1 MRYTKQPITLTDQI
15 NLLKR
20 RGLIIDDEAETI
32 AILERISY
40 FRLAS
45 YWRPMEQDKVQH
57 VFKPN
62 SHFSNVL
69 TLYRFDSELKSLVFN
84 SIQRIE
90 IAVRTRMIQQFSMKY
105 GSFWFMDKQ
114 LFTSEEIFQKNLTG
128 LRNAVERS
136 IEDFVL
142 EHFQRYDDPDMPPA
156 WKSLELATLGIL
168 SRMYSNFADNSV
180 KKQVARSFTIPQ
192 HKFMRNWLEN
202 LTIIRNVCAHHARL
216 WNRSFVIQLRLP
228 HHLSGSWIS
237 DFNFPEERLYPQ
249 LCCIAYWLRAID
261 PQSTF
266 VADFKAL
273 LEKYPTVDAAAMGFP
288 KGWRQE
294 PLWQ

>member
-1 MRYTKQPITLTDQI
+1 MKYTKQPATLSEQI
-15 NLLKR
+15 DLLKR
-20 RGLIIDDEAETI
+20 RGLIIDDEAEAI
-32 AILERISY
+32 AILQRISY
-40 FRLAS
+40 FRMAS
-45 YWRPMEQDKVQH
+45 YWRPMEQDKVHH

-84 SIQRIE
+84 SIQHIE
-90 IAVRTRMIQQFSMKY
+90 IAVRTQMIQQFSMKY

-114 LFTSEEIFQKNLTG
+114 LFISEAIFQKDIAG
-128 LRNAVERS
+128 LHYAIVKSR
-136 IEDFVL
+136 EDFVL
-142 EHFQRYDDPDMPPA
+142 EHFQRYDDPDMPPV
-156 WKSLELATLGIL
+156 WKSLELATLGTL
-168 SRMYSNFADNSV
+168 SRIYSNFADNAV

-192 HKFMRNWLEN
+192 HEFMRNWLEN
-202 LTIIRNVCAHHARL
+202 LTIVRNVCAHHARL
-216 WNRSFVIQLRLP
+216 WNRYFVVRPRMP
-228 HHLSGSWIS
+228 HHLQHPWITNHS
-237 DFNFPEERLYPQ
+237 FPIDRLYPQ

-261 PQSTF
+261 SQSTF

-273 LEKYPTVDAAAMGFP
+273 LQKYPTVDAAAMGFP

>member
-1 MRYTKQPITLTDQI
+1 MKYTKQPITLVEQI
-15 NLLKR
+15 DLLKR
-20 RGLIIDDEAETI
+20 RGLIIDDEAE
-32 AILERISY
+32 AVAVLERISY

-45 YWRPMEQDKVQH
+45 YWRPMEQDKVLH

-114 LFTSEEIFQKNLTG
+114 LFTSEEIFQKNLAG
-128 LRNAVERS
+128 LRNSVERS

-168 SRMYSNFADNSV
+168 SRMYSNFADNAV

-192 HKFMRNWLEN
+192 HEFMRNWLEN

-237 DFNFPEERLYPQ
+237 DFSFPEERLYPQ

-261 PQSTF
+261 QQSTF

-273 LEKYPTVDAAAMGFP
+273 LQKYPTVDAAAMGFP